1 MISVWRHGSSLNS
14 VRELQ
19 AADGPNSSQ
28 RQRQQDRER
37 PEITL
42 STCITDGYIFTNRIR
57 SSRPAIGFTHVAPR
71 YITRVMPAE
80 IDGSIFYSC
89 TDVAEACGVSRQT
102 IWRWRQDGVIPVG
115 RTRRGRS
122 VVFTANELEYIQ
134 ARAALLESRT
144 TTDTGEVYL
153 DNAASTR
160 PLSIVRDAVVRAM
173 HVGFGNPSSA
183 HGAGRRSRQAVEDA
197 RDQVAA
203 LVGADRTHVTFTSGG
218 TEANNLMIRQC
229 RAAGYCRLVTTTV
242 EHPSILGIADALA
255 TTGVEVRLLKV
266 DREGNINVDDL
277 AAIAIDS
284 ETLVSIQW
292 ANNETGVLQP
302 VLEAA
307 RLVKSRGGTFH
318 TDAVQSVGKIAID
331 FANSPIDAL
340 TLTGHKIHGPQ
351 GVGALVS
358 KPSAR
363 LSPLLVGGSQE
374 RGKRV
379 GTENYPGIIG
389 FGVAAEHR
397 LATMRT
403 FVRHT
408 RSLRDM
414 FEARLLESLEG
425 VRLNGFG
432 GDRVC
437 TTGNLTIR
445 EVDGQALIAQ
455 LDSRGIRISQSS
467 ACTNMRPEPSHVLRA
482 MGLSEDEAYSS
493 IRYAMS
499 EDSTFEECAR
509 AADSIAEVAMRLG
522 ARPSP
527 MHHPRFDKEVRR

>member
-1 MISVWRHGSSLNS
+1 
-14 VRELQ
+14 
-19 AADGPNSSQ
+19 
-28 RQRQQDRER
+28 
-37 PEITL
+37 
-42 STCITDGYIFTNRIR
+42 
-57 SSRPAIGFTHVAPR
+57 
-71 YITRVMPAE
+71 MPAE

-218 TEANNLMIRQC
+218 TEANNLMIRHC

-255 TTGVEVRLLKV
+255 ATGVEVRLLKV

-363 LSPLLVGGSQE
+363 LWPLLVGGSQE

-437 TTGNLTIR
+437 TTGNLTIQ

-527 MHHPRFDKEVRR
+527 THHPRFDKEVRR